1 MKFAIVV
8 ASLLFVMLASF
19 AILLT
24 LLPTGGWRYFLAG
37 GVCASTSH
45 AIATPIDV
53 IKVFM
58 EHHSSFFQTGRTHEY
73 VFL

>member
-1 MKFAIVV
+1 MSF
-8 ASLLFVMLASF
+8 LLIMFASF

-53 IKVFM
+53 IKVIM
-58 EHHSSFFQTGRTHEY
+58 ECHSSLFQNGQAYEY